1 MRVLCLKSVGVKFKV
16 HVKDEDTEFLEAGDD
31 DVDKLVQLLQLTPAL
46 NVFEAN
52 WTNITI
58 HGTRRRYKTRYYIF

>member
-16 HVKDEDTEFLEAGDD
+16 HVKDRDVGLEGGND
-31 DVDKLVQLLQLTPAL
+31 DVDKLVQLLQLTPAF

-52 WTNITI
+52 WTSITI
-58 HGTRRRYKTRYYIF
+58 NGTRSRYNTK